1 MNDLIRFDGIH
12 SQFTSHPP
20 CLHRWQ
26 TSTVHVCPIQLTF
39 ITWHHCSSLFTCLS
53 MDFYFFEW
61 NPWFITL
68 FNTFWPVVCSY
79 RKCRQ
84 LSIHPGYASSVS
96 TNGINVLHSYQR
108 CDENRYIHLQASI
121 NLASTHHH
129 PSSGFLPIST
139 GKSNLVIKEEELCS
153 Q

>member
-1 MNDLIRFDGIH
+1 MAFTLNLHPTLPVYIDDKRLQFMHMAH
-12 SQFTSHPP
+12 STH
-20 CLHRWQ
+20 
-26 TSTVHVCPIQLTF
+26 I

-53 MDFYFFEW
+53 MDFNFFEW
-61 NPWFITL
+61 NPWFITVQY
-68 FNTFWPVVCSY
+68 FWPVVDFWPVVCSY

-84 LSIHPGYASSVS
+84 LVINPSRPALSVS

-139 GKSNLVIKEEELCS
+139 GKSNLVIKEE
-153 Q
+153 